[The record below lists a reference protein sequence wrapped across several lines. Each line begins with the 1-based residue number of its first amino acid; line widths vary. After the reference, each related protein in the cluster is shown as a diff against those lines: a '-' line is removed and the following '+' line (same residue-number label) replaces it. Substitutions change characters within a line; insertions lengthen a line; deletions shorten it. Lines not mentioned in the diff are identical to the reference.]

1 MLLEHFSDVPVSNVL
16 KLEGLANRDSLPYAE
31 TYALGDVSKLRTMLR
46 GTLRCV
52 LPSFAVNSEIYID
65 TLSVGI
71 PASQRSCTRSR
82 RSASSRRRSRS

>member
-1 MLLEHFSDVPVSNVL
+1 MLLEHFPDVPVSNVL

-46 GTLRCV
+46 GTLRCA
-52 LPSFAVNSEIYID
+52 LQSFVVNNNLKTV
-65 TLSVGI
+65 TLFLGI
-71 PASQRSCTRSR
+71 PASQRSYTRSR